1 MILGSHD
8 RRRQPSSAQDYRRV
22 PDARIEILDGV
33 GHTPVIEDPDTA
45 GALLHG
51 FALQTAPR

>member
-1 MILGSHD
+1 MAAVFRPGL
-8 RRRQPSSAQDYRRV
+8 PPV

-33 GHTPVIEDPDTA
+33 GHTPMIEDPDTA